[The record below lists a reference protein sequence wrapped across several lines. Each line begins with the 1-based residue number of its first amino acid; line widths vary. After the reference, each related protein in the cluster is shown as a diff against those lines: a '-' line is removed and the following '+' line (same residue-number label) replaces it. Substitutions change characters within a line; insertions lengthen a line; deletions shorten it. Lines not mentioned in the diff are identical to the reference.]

1 MLNDDDFEDATEVYG
16 DYPMNAP
23 AISTQRV
30 PRPINRDNGASIMET
45 VMVKGDLSALVP
57 HERNEYYMAVCKSVG
72 LNPLT
77 RPLEYITLNGRMVL
91 YARRDATD
99 QLRAIHKVSI
109 EEMSE
114 AEIEG
119 VYVVTVKAR
128 NGEGRTDMA
137 KGATNI
143 SGLKGE
149 ALANAMM
156 KAETKAKRRVT
167 LSLCGLGL
175 LDETDLDTAEKP
187 KTMSKAKAKPVYEQ
201 LNGEM
206 LGCKNPDDL
215 LEWMNR
221 DTTIERIS
229 VLPEDWQDMMR
240 LDCKE
245 RLASLRDKTAPTG
258 DVVLDTLNRS

>member
-1 MLNDDDFEDATEVYG
+1 MSIAADDYENSTEVYG
-16 DYPMNAP
+16 EYQMNAP
-23 AISTQRV
+23 AITTQRV
-30 PRPINRDNGASIMET
+30 PRPIRRDNGAAIMET
-45 VMVKGDLSALVP
+45 VMVKGDLSALIP
-57 HERNEYYMAVCKSVG
+57 QERNEYYMAVCRSVG

-109 EEMSE
+109 EDMTE

-175 LDETDLDTAEKP
+175 LDETDLDVERP
-187 KTMSKAKAKPVYEQ
+187 KTMSKAKAKPIFAQMNE
-201 LNGEM
+201 EM

-215 LEWMNR
+215 IEWMNK

-229 VLPEDWQDMMR
+229 VLPDDWQDMMR

-245 RLASLRDKTAPTG
+245 RLASLRNKTEPTG
-258 DVVLDTLNRS
+258 DVVLDELNRS